1 VFTLINNSSQPLNNL
16 YVSLPEAAEW
26 GDDIL
31 GVDVLGVGETG
42 TVTIADGQDVCAY
55 DLQFVMDNEAIV
67 EGTAD
72 LCETNVFTLT
82 DN

>member
-1 VFTLINNSSQPLNNL
+1 
-16 YVSLPEAAEW
+16 
-26 GDDIL
+26 
-31 GVDVLGVGETG
+31 VDVLGVGETG